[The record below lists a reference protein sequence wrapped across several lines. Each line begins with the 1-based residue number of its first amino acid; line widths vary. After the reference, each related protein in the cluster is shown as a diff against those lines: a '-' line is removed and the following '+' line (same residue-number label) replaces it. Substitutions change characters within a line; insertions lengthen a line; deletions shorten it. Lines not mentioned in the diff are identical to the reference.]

1 MAISSSTFGRTVL
14 TGKDAEQFLRQIE
27 KTEPNENAKR
37 LLLAARFNFSILNIS
52 SSGKPFIKSPA

>member
-37 LLLAARFNFSILNIS
+37 LLLAARQVRP
-52 SSGKPFIKSPA
+52 KRP